1 MREPIRKLTLADG
14 TTRYRVVV
22 DVGRKPDGK
31 RAQRTATFGRRKD
44 AVAWLAETRQ
54 TVNTGSYVAPARITL
69 GEHLDGWLSGRRGL
83 RPATVRNYSDALRPV
98 WELLGWMPLQ
108 QVTRADIE
116 RVVTAMLDGSARRVG
131 RKGQPLSARSVNL
144 TLTVLTTALEAAVRD
159 GQLPRNP
166 AQYVEH
172 VEGGDG
178 PRMGA
183 AWTADQLQ
191 TFKVAV
197 RGDRLH
203 AAWLLSL
210 YGLRR
215 GEVLG
220 LRWER
225 GDRWSWVDLDAGV
238 LHVGGPEGT
247 RTVVA
252 GREVLGPPKTKRGT
266 RTLPL
271 DDELAAALHS
281 LRAAQAAERL
291 AAGPAYVDSGYVVV
305 DELGRAPR
313 PEWYSDTFRRLERA
327 AGCPPIRL
335 HDARHT
341 SVTIMR
347 ALGIADHVVAAWHGH
362 DETVMRATY
371 THTYTDELR
380 AAAERRAA
388 SL

>member
-1 MREPIRKLTLADG
+1 MSEPIRKVTLADG

-31 RAQRTATFGRRKD
+31 RAQRTATFSRRRE
-44 AVAWLAETRQ
+44 AVEWLAATRQSVNTGNYIAPARTTLAEHVEAWLA
-54 TVNTGSYVAPARITL
+54 
-69 GEHLDGWLSGRRGL
+69 GRRGL
-83 RPATVRNYSDALRPV
+83 RPATVRNYRDALRPAV
-98 WELLGWMPLQ
+98 ELLGWMPLQ
-108 QVTRADIE
+108 QLTRADVE
-116 RVVTAMLDGSARRVG
+116 RVVASMLDGSVRKVG
-131 RKGQPLSARSVNL
+131 RKGQPLSPRSVNL
-144 TLTVLTTALEAAVRD
+144 TITVLRTALETAVRD

-172 VEGGDG
+172 VESTEH
-178 PRMGA
+178 RAGA
-183 AWTADQLQ
+183 AWTAAQVDQ
-191 TFKVAV
+191 FKATVWD
-197 RGDRLH
+197 DRLH

-220 LRWER
+220 LRWQR
-225 GDRWSWVDLDAGV
+225 GERWSYVDLAAGV
-238 LHVGGPEGT
+238 LRIGGPEAT

-252 GREVLGPPKTKRGT
+252 GREVLGPPKTRRGA
-266 RTLPL
+266 RELPL
-271 DDELAAALHS
+271 DDELAAAL
-281 LRAAQAAERL
+281 RALSARQAAERL
-291 AAGPAYVDSGYVVV
+291 AAGPAYGDSGFVVV
-305 DELGRAPR
+305 DELGRPPR
-313 PEWYSDTFRRLERA
+313 PEAYSDGFARLARQ

-388 SL
+388 GL